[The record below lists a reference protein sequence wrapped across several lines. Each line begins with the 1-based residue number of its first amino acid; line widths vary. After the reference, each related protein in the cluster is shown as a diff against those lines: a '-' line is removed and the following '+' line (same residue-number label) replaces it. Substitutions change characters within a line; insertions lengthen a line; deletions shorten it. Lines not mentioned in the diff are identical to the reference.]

1 MQLYSTNDRN
11 NIVSFSEAVVKGIA
25 DDGGL
30 FLPLSIPTLPKSF
43 FKEMESLSFQDIA
56 HIISKELLKDEISD
70 NDLNKIISGSL
81 DFPVP
86 LVKLDQGLNILEL
99 FHGPTLAFKDFG
111 ARFMA
116 AMLSHIT
123 RDSKENT
130 VILVATSGDTGSA
143 VANGFYG
150 IEGIQVVLLYPSGKV
165 SHIQEQQLT
174 TLDKNVTALEI
185 KGTFD
190 DCQRLVKQAFADNEI
205 KSAIKLSSANSINI
219 ARLLPQS
226 FYYHYAYAQL
236 KDKSKPV
243 IFSVP
248 SGNLGNLTGGLLA
261 KEMGLPVHKFIA
273 AVNAN
278 DILPQYLHTGKF
290 VPKPSVQ
297 TISNAMDVGN
307 PSNFARI
314 VSMYDNS
321 RERIDGVVFSRS
333 YSNLQTE
340 ASIKELFTKYD
351 YVADPH
357 GAVGYAAL
365 KDYLSEFPGNYN
377 SIILETAHPAKFS
390 DIVEKIIG
398 KEVNMPDRLAQCMKK
413 DKRSIKIS
421 SDFEDFKSFLATFA
435 ADKNII

>member
-1 MQLYSTNDRN
+1 MQLYSTNNRN
-11 NIVSFSEAVVKGIA
+11 NIVSFSDAVVKGIA

-30 FLPLSIPTLPKSF
+30 FLPVSIPTLPQSF
-43 FKEMESLSFQDIA
+43 FKDIESLSFQDIA
-56 HIISKELLKDEISD
+56 YIISKELLKDEISD
-70 NDLNKIISGSL
+70 NDLKNIISGSL

-86 LVKLDQGLNILEL
+86 LVKLGEGLHILEL

-123 RDSKENT
+123 RDST

-185 KGTFD
+185 NGTFD
-190 DCQRLVKQAFADNEI
+190 DCQRLVKQAFADDEI
-205 KSAIKLSSANSINI
+205 KSALKLSSANSINI

-278 DILPQYLHTGKF
+278 DILPQYLSSGKF
-290 VPKPSVQ
+290 VSKPSVQ

-321 RERIDGVVFSRS
+321 RERIDDVVFSRS
-333 YSNLQTE
+333 YSDSQTE
-340 ASIKELFTKYD
+340 ASIKELFAEYN

-365 KDYLSEFPGNYN
+365 KDFLREFPGNYN

-390 DIVEKIIG
+390 DTVEKIIG
-398 KEVNMPDRLAQCMKK
+398 KEVNMPDRLAQCLKK

-421 SDFEDFKSFLATFA
+421 SYFEDFKSFLATFA
-435 ADKNII
+435 TDKNIL